1 MMEHPVILV
10 VDADPK
16 NLQILR
22 EGLEAS
28 GFTVLTAVD
37 GQEAWEKVYTE
48 RPDLILSEV
57 SLPKLDGFQLLER
70 IKQEPTTAAIP
81 IMFLTNRREIQD
93 RVRSLRGGVKDY
105 MIKPL
110 HVKEVIARIRMILR
124 RMERMRNEE
133 VEPTRKLVGRLE
145 EYSVAELIENFG
157 VERKSGVLSVYNE
170 NNKNGEIY
178 FRNGA
183 VVHATLGTLKAEKA
197 VYQMLPWRRGHFIM
211 TFKDVQVEDTISVSN
226 LGLLLHG
233 FKRIEERE
241 KLFKM
246 LPSPETTFVL
256 TDNFR
261 KILSKK
267 ELSAEAAKFLTLIDG
282 KRDIMQII
290 DESSYD
296 DLKTLERLLKLYQ
309 QGFIKPGSAAEAKPA
324 EIKIADVKKDRPQ
337 KQAPAEAE
345 VSHPQPP
352 GNGWSEEFNIHEI
365 EINSLGVISQ
375 GPGPD
380 ERPAGRSEQKE
391 RAGEKAAEEPDQ
403 SKSAPVPDDVSG
415 PDTSPADP
423 GAETRGDSEPLD
435 VPTSAAGSNGNVTT
449 PEEAGNEPAEQP
461 VREEAPAEAVLHS
474 NGTETPAFA
483 ASAQEQIGYPEPLSM
498 KAFKPDLDILEAI
511 AKFQPGD
518 ASSQR
523 EAPDQDDDEP
533 TDEILIPSIPKSDPD
548 AEDSGLG
555 LHLAEEPDAAELD
568 EAMTRDFE
576 IDVDLLK
583 PDDTLEEPPQA
594 EPEQPAAPMSPE
606 PSEPPVAKQPPA
618 DRPERDRT
626 EAAPQAFRPIKTLPS
641 RGLPKIPQDT
651 GHFPD
656 IEHIFKPGG
665 ETVEPTGA
673 KLDPEMSKRLERLL
687 EKLAKTALAP
697 PAKFVLIG
705 AKIEYIEKFSNFVLE
720 NAPIQKFQSK
730 VFEYL
735 GVGEREAGDQNLVVV
750 GVSMEQQFSQLLDSL
765 ADGFAGYALLIEANT
780 RVNLDYVS
788 YLYNALKKKYKK
800 PFAIALVESKGV
812 RNFSVETVRD
822 LIGADKLD
830 LIQSVDLDDPTS
842 MLQFLQAMLADQ
854 NLKRWQEKNET

>member
-1 MMEHPVILV
+1 MMENPIILV

-70 IKQEPTTAAIP
+70 IKQEPTTSSIP

-110 HVKEVIARIRMILR
+110 HVKEVVARIRMILR
-124 RMERMRNEE
+124 RMERMRQDD

-145 EYSVAELIENFG
+145 EYSVADLIENFG
-157 VERKSGVLSVYNE
+157 VERKTGVLNVYNE

-296 DLKTLERLLKLYQ
+296 DLKTLERLVKLYQ

-324 EIKIADVKKDRPQ
+324 EIKIADVEKDKSKARPEKEKADSEKGAAQ
-337 KQAPAEAE
+337 QSGAPENGASTVFNIRDWAKQIELDEDVNEEEHSKAEESRDTAEEAPEEPVVNEEPEPVSPDSFTAPPPEPRPAEIANVSRESETVAE
-345 VSHPQPP
+345 MS
-352 GNGWSEEFNIHEI
+352 
-365 EINSLGVISQ
+365 
-375 GPGPD
+375 
-380 ERPAGRSEQKE
+380 AGS
-391 RAGEKAAEEPDQ
+391 
-403 SKSAPVPDDVSG
+403 
-415 PDTSPADP
+415 T
-423 GAETRGDSEPLD
+423 
-435 VPTSAAGSNGNVTT
+435 GSNGS
-449 PEEAGNEPAEQP
+449 PIASDEEPGRETVSVHAET
-461 VREEAPAEAVLHS
+461 EAVAQPS
-474 NGTETPAFA
+474 GADASSSPPERQETL
-483 ASAQEQIGYPEPLSM
+483 SYPEPLAIN
-498 KAFKPDLDILEAI
+498 AFRPDLDILAAI
-511 AKFQPGD
+511 AKFQPGEP
-518 ASSQR
+518 SSALDPVGGD
-523 EAPDQDDDEP
+523 EDEP
-533 TDEILIPSIPKSDPD
+533 TDEILIPNIPKAVPEEIEQASAEKENEVD
-548 AEDSGLG
+548 AEEA
-555 LHLAEEPDAAELD
+555 LANNNLTIDIDLLSPRKPEDGEVAPETDEKVIPADETAAAPSPEADGQKD
-568 EAMTRDFE
+568 EAGT
-576 IDVDLLK
+576 I
-583 PDDTLEEPPQA
+583 
-594 EPEQPAAPMSPE
+594 EPESP
-606 PSEPPVAKQPPA
+606 PP
-618 DRPERDRT
+618 
-626 EAAPQAFRPIKTLPS
+626 RPIKTLPK
-641 RGLPKIPQDT
+641 RGLPRIPSDT
-651 GHFPD
+651 GSFPD
-656 IEHIFKPGG
+656 IEHIFKPEA
-665 ETVEPTGA
+665 ETEPSRGME
-673 KLDPEMSKRLERLL
+673 LDPEISRRMERLL
-687 EKLAKTALAP
+687 EKLAATALAP

-705 AKIEYIEKFSNFVLE
+705 AKIDYIEKFSNFVLE

-735 GVGEREAGDQNLVVV
+735 GVGEREVGEQRLVVV
-750 GVSMEQQFSQLLDSL
+750 GVSMEQQFTQLLDSL
-765 ADGFAGYALLIEANT
+765 ADGFAGYALLIEANS

-800 PFAIALVESKGV
+800 PSAIALIESKGV

-822 LIGADKLD
+822 LIGADRLD
-830 LIQSVDLDDPTS
+830 LIQNVDLDDPTS
-842 MLQFLQAMLADQ
+842 MLQFFQAMLADQ
-854 NLKRWQEKNET
+854 NLKRWQESNEA

>member
-1 MMEHPVILV
+1 MMENPVILV

-22 EGLEAS
+22 EGLESS
-28 GFTVLTAVD
+28 GFTVLAAVD

-145 EYSVAELIENFG
+145 EYSVADLIENFG

-211 TFKDVQVEDTISVSN
+211 TFKEVQVEDTISVSN

-246 LPSPETTFVL
+246 LPSPETTCVL

-267 ELSAEAAKFLTLIDG
+267 ELSVEAAKFLTLIDG

-296 DLKTLERLLKLYQ
+296 DLKTLERLVKLYQ

-324 EIKIADVKKDRPQ
+324 EIKIADVNKDRPIE
-337 KQAPAEAE
+337 QASVDADT
-345 VSHPQPP
+345 SDQQPP
-352 GNGWSEEFNIHEI
+352 PENGSSAVFNIHDI
-365 EINSLGVISQ
+365 DMNSLDVLSQRSEVEARPAASGEKIAQADKNAATKEAAHPKPTSDVIS
-375 GPGPD
+375 
-380 ERPAGRSEQKE
+380 
-391 RAGEKAAEEPDQ
+391 AAD
-403 SKSAPVPDDVSG
+403 PVPE
-415 PDTSPADP
+415 PT
-423 GAETRGDSEPLD
+423 AENEPLD
-435 VPTSAAGSNGNVTT
+435 VSASTAGSNGNTVTM
-449 PEEAGNEPAEQP
+449 EEPGSALTDEP
-461 VREEAPAEAVLHS
+461 VRDEAQAEYVLHS
-474 NGTETPAFA
+474 NGMEAPAFTD
-483 ASAQEQIGYPEPLSM
+483 STQDQLIYPEPLSM

-511 AKFQPGD
+511 AKFKLGDVSSEPDVPG
-518 ASSQR
+518 
-523 EAPDQDDDEP
+523 QDNDEP
-533 TDEILIPSIPKSDPD
+533 TDEILIPTLPTSDSNAENPD
-548 AEDSGLG
+548 LG
-555 LHLAEEPDAAELD
+555 VNFAVEPDKTEL
-568 EAMTRDFE
+568 EETMARHFE
-576 IDVDLLK
+576 IDVDTLK
-583 PDDTLEEPPQA
+583 PDDTLNEPPQTESKRPTVA
-594 EPEQPAAPMSPE
+594 ESSE
-606 PSEPPVAKQPPA
+606 PSEPPGAKQSSSG
-618 DRPERDRT
+618 RPVQENT
-626 EAAPQAFRPIKTLPS
+626 EPAPQVFRPIKTLPR

-673 KLDPEMSKRLERLL
+673 KLEPEMSKRLERLL

-735 GVGEREAGDQNLVVV
+735 GVGEREVGDQNLVVV
-750 GVSMEQQFSQLLDSL
+750 GVSMEQQFTQLLDSL
-765 ADGFAGYALLIEANT
+765 ADGFAGYALLIEANS
-780 RVNLDYVS
+780 RANLDYVS

-830 LIQSVDLDDPTS
+830 LIQSVDLDDSTS

-854 NLKRWQEKNET
+854 NLRRWQEKNDT